1 MKTCNRPSLKR
12 HFGNSLWIVL
22 YDQPPNGDLSFPVSS
37 YKVLSKTPRHFVELL
52 IAVVGFLCALA
63 GPAIAEGQFYFN
75 VVAPNGTVIPVGPY
89 PNYSQASDTFG
100 SALYSHPWACHL
112 GLGPTKITCRNI
124 GNGFAYP
131 QYMPF
136 PVPIGEP
143 DYAMLGEAPYNENDS
158 PDKLKRGWYFL
169 FFTTTGGSIEKCSD
183 LGIARKLVKTVPG
196 DEIGYYRDLKCPGAP
211 CFSVGFDTA
220 CN

>member
-22 YDQPPNGDLSFPVSS
+22 YDQPPNGDLSFPVGS
-37 YKVLSKTPRHFVELL
+37 YKVLSKTPRHFIELL

-112 GLGPTKITCRNI
+112 GLGPTKITCRNT
-124 GNGFAYP
+124 GNGFAFP

-136 PVPIGEP
+136 PVPISEP
-143 DYAMLGEAPYNENDS
+143 DYAMLGEAPYNEINS

-183 LGIARKLVKTVPG
+183 LSIARKLVKTVPG